1 MIYFDHAA
9 ATPLDKRVLA
19 AMQPYFSEQFFNPSA
34 PYAAAVEVKRAYQDA
49 KHRLAVCIVE
59 LPRPGLGPRQ
69 PELRVEDEPP
79 QPLRT
84 LAAYSQACV

>member
-1 MIYFDHAA
+1 MYFDHAA

-49 KHRLAVCIVE
+49 KHR
-59 LPRPGLGPRQ
+59 
-69 PELRVEDEPP
+69 
-79 QPLRT
+79 
-84 LAAYSQACV
+84 